1 MIHDLIQ
8 RLHNDPA
15 WYQLAADLL
24 FTLGTALTV
33 IAYTA
38 GRTRRD

>member
-1 MIHDLIQ
+1 MIHDLLR

-15 WYQLAADLL
+15 WWQLAADLL

-33 IAYTA
+33 ISYTA
-38 GRTRRD
+38 GRTRND

>member
-1 MIHDLIQ
+1 MIRDLLQ
-8 RLHNDPA
+8 RLTHDPA

-38 GRTRRD
+38 GSTRRD